1 VAKKKIYCEEAERL
15 YVEEQMTIQEIS
27 LRLNVSV
34 RLINY
39 WKKDKDW
46 KEKRKNFLKTRQNS
60 DLRTYYFAKRIL
72 YRLEDDIAKGKK
84 VSTKRLYSFTR
95 MIDSITENTC

>member
-1 VAKKKIYCEEAERL
+1 MAKKKIYCEEAERL
-15 YVEEQMTIQEIS
+15 YVEEQMTLQEIS

-39 WKKDKDW
+39 WKKDKEW
-46 KEKRKNFLKTRQNS
+46 KEKRKTFIKNKQTS

-72 YRLEDDIAKGKK
+72 YRLEDDMAKGRKI
-84 VSTKRLYSFTR
+84 STKRLYSFTR
-95 MIDSITENTC
+95 MIDSIG